1 MKFKTTLILLVV
13 FILLL
18 VGVILI
24 EHRSERA
31 QEKREREAKLT
42 DYQASE
48 VEKISLKSESGEK
61 ITIERD
67 QTGHWKIIE
76 PLEAE
81 ADEYEINSLVENFAS
96 LSFEKV
102 VEEEVSDPALYEIP
116 KKDITFWLK
125 GHSQPITIQIGME
138 NPIDN
143 TLYAKRADQSQVVLL
158 PGHLKYSLDKT
169 LFDFRKKDIMT
180 FDTTSVLAIELRA
193 KENNWKVKR
202 REENWYFLQPGEAL
216 ASKSKIE
223 NLLDSLSRLRAKDF
237 LAENKDSQNL
247 KLFGLDK
254 PEFTVILTLPESQE
268 ITFWLTRQDDKVTVT
283 NSLSKKIIEVDSQ
296 IINDLSQRLTD
307 LREKKVAVFNSWEA
321 VALSLK
327 QETGKV
333 SVVKEK
339 VKEKGQEEEKWFLM
353 TAGGDKEPV
362 DDYRV
367 ESLLRNLEYLEATD
381 FIDNPRSLAEYGLDR
396 PSLEITIRVRTDG
409 DEEKELRLLVGP
421 ENPETHQVVIKNQD
435 LPYLFR
441 VEASFLKE
449 IPERPEDWKLIENNN
464 RT

>member
-31 QEKREREAKLT
+31 QEKKEREAKLT

-81 ADEYEINSLVENFAS
+81 ADEYEINNLVENFAS

-143 TLYAKRADQSQVVLL
+143 TLYAKRADQRQVVLL

-169 LFDFRKKDIMT
+169 LFDLRKKDLMT

-202 REENWYFLQPGEAL
+202 REENWYFLQPVEAL

-396 PSLEITIRVRTDG
+396 PSLEITISVSTDSN
-409 DEEKELRLLVGP
+409 EEKELRLLVGP

>member
-116 KKDITFWLK
+116 KKEVSFWLK

-158 PGHLKYSLDKT
+158 PGHLKYYLDKT
-169 LFDFRKKDIMT
+169 LFDLRKKDIMT
-180 FDTTSVLAIELRA
+180 FDTASVLAIELRA

-202 REENWYFLQPGEAL
+202 REENWYFLQPVEAL

-333 SVVKEK
+333 SVFKEK
-339 VKEKGQEEEKWFLM
+339 VKEKSREEEKWFLT
-353 TAGGDKEPV
+353 TAGGEKEPV

>member
-31 QEKREREAKLT
+31 QEKKEQEAKLT

-48 VEKISLKSESGEK
+48 VEKISLKSESGEI

-67 QTGHWKIIE
+67 QTGHWQIIE

-96 LSFEKV
+96 LLLEKV
-102 VEEEVSDPALYEIP
+102 VEEEVLDPALYEIP
-116 KKDITFWLK
+116 KKEVSFWLK

-158 PGHLKYSLDKT
+158 PGHLKYYLDKT
-169 LFDFRKKDIMT
+169 LFDLRKKDIMT
-180 FDTTSVLAIELRA
+180 FDTASVLAIELIA

-202 REENWYFLQPGEAL
+202 REENWYFLQPVEAL

-223 NLLDSLSRLRAKDF
+223 NLLDSLSHLRAKDF
-237 LAENKDSQNL
+237 LAENKNSQNL

-268 ITFWLTRQDDKVTVT
+268 ITFWLTRQDDKITVT
-283 NSLSKKIIEVDSQ
+283 NSLSKRIIEAESQ

-333 SVVKEK
+333 SVFKEK
-339 VKEKGQEEEKWFLM
+339 VKEKSREEEKWFLT
-353 TAGGDKEPV
+353 TAGGEKEPV

-367 ESLLRNLEYLEATD
+367 ESVLRNLEYLEATD

-396 PSLEITIRVRTDG
+396 PILEITIRVRTDG